1 MVRRPP
7 RSSRT
12 DTLFSYRSLFRSHV
26 CEANGLVVVGAALD
40 EARAGDWM
48 DLCTLVACEDLIRH
62 VVGCSGKFDELLNR
76 PHAGFDVEPPWAFTA
91 GLLGRLQLAEVSV
104 GGRSR
109 RSVRHSVIV
118 ELTTNRE

>member
-62 VVGCSGKFDELLNR
+62 VVGCSGQFDELLNR

-91 GLLGRLQLAEVSV
+91 GLFGRVEIDDMS
-104 GGRSR
+104 GGEIGRAH
-109 RSVRHSVIV
+109 V
-118 ELTTNRE
+118 